1 MAAFMLVPGAWRGG
15 WWFEPLARR
24 LGRHGH
30 EAYPLTLTGVGDR
43 NQLLIA

>member
-1 MAAFMLVPGAWRGG
+1 MAAFRLVSGAWRGG